1 MDMINFKTTY
11 YINLQLLI
19 EKNDKEKNKNPKLLW
34 SLIKNVTSLILILN
48 KAIKW

>member
-19 EKNDKEKNKNPKLLW
+19 EKM
-34 SLIKNVTSLILILN
+34 IKKRTKIQSYYEV
-48 KAIKW
+48 

>member
-19 EKNDKEKNKNPKLLW
+19 EKM
-34 SLIKNVTSLILILN
+34 IK
-48 KAIKW
+48 KRIKIQSYYEV